1 MKCYGFISIHVKRFI
16 LVLILSTFSP
26 SVLAQNPSSPSPI
39 SGESE
44 VIRVETRL
52 VTLPVSVRDR
62 AGKYLGDLRREDFR
76 IFEEGVE
83 QRIAHF
89 ESLDQPISIIL
100 LMDYSVSI
108 RSDLQDIRTIGVA
121 FLDQLRSEDWVR
133 AVAFG
138 NDVQVL
144 FGDNRNRQLLREAI
158 LKTPL
163 MGNTALYDAVL
174 FTLRHLIQPGA
185 GRKAII
191 LFTDGVDTYS
201 NKGADEESL
210 RLANEQGAPV
220 YVVKYGEWPDRESAR
235 GREGRLYLREL
246 AEKSGGTFYFAG
258 SRESMG
264 RVLNKVAE
272 ELRSQYTMGYYPADG
287 AKPGERR
294 KIKVGVKR
302 QGVVVK
308 ARNSYVRGL

>member
-1 MKCYGFISIHVKRFI
+1 MKSYGFISIHVKRFI
-16 LVLILSTFSP
+16 IVLILSTFSP
-26 SVLAQNPSSPSPI
+26 SVLAQNSSSPSPI

-62 AGKYLGDLRREDFR
+62 AGKYLGDLRREDFQ

-89 ESLDQPISIIL
+89 EPLEQPISIIL

-108 RSDLQDIRTIGVA
+108 RSNLQDIRSIGVA
-121 FLDQLRSEDWVR
+121 FLDQLRSEDGVR

-144 FGDNRNRQLLREAI
+144 FGDKGNRQLLREAI

-201 NKGADEESL
+201 HKGAAEKSL
-210 RLANEQGAPV
+210 RLADGQGAPI
-220 YVVKYGEWPDRESAR
+220 YVVKYGDWPDRESAR
-235 GREGRLYLREL
+235 GREGSLYLRKL

-264 RVLNKVAE
+264 RVLDKVAE
-272 ELRSQYTMGYYPADG
+272 ELRAQYAMGYYPAEG
-287 AKPGERR
+287 AKAGERR
-294 KIKVGVKR
+294 KIKVGVNR

-308 ARNSYVRGL
+308 ARDSYIRGL

>member
-1 MKCYGFISIHVKRFI
+1 
-16 LVLILSTFSP
+16 
-26 SVLAQNPSSPSPI
+26 
-39 SGESE
+39 
-44 VIRVETRL
+44 
-52 VTLPVSVRDR
+52 VRDR